1 MPPELEGS
9 SMEVVVLADQF
20 VIEGHGNS
28 CRSKVKSQIDTYYL
42 TPVTLHII
50 RCAFDLTFDL

>member
-1 MPPELEGS
+1 
-9 SMEVVVLADQF
+9 MEVVVLADQF